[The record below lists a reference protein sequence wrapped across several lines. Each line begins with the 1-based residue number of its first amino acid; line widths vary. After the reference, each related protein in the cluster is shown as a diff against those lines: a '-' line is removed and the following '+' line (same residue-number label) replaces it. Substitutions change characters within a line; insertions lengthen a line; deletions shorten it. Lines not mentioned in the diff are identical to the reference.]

1 MASPG
6 LARATA
12 DSVRFQRACFAC
24 GRDNPHGLQL
34 EFRVGPDGAT
44 SVSWVPDV
52 KWEGL
57 RGIVHGGIVTT
68 LLDEAM
74 AKAVAATG
82 YKMMTADLRVRF
94 RQYARTGELLR
105 VRGWI
110 VRNRRRV
117 IEAEATVVAHDG
129 GERAHAWAMFLPV
142 TKPSVAP
149 QVV

>member
-1 MASPG
+1 MASPVF
-6 LARATA
+6 A
-12 DSVRFQRACFAC
+12 VQFQRTCFAC

-34 EFRVGPDGAT
+34 EFRVDPDGAA
-44 SVSWVPDV
+44 SASWVPES

-82 YKMMTADLRVRF
+82 YKTMTADLRVRF
-94 RQYARTGELLR
+94 RRYAKTGDVLQ

-110 VRNRRRV
+110 VRHRRRL
-117 IEAEATVVAHDG
+117 IEAEATIVTHDG
-129 GERAHAWAMFLPV
+129 SEHAHAWATFLAV
-142 TKPSVAP
+142 MKPSASA
-149 QVV
+149 QV